1 MSIKITSL
9 ELENVKRIKAV
20 SLAPNE
26 NGLTVIG
33 GNNGQGK
40 TSVLDAIAWAL
51 GGERFRP
58 SNAAREGSVVP
69 PALKVTLSNGLIAE
83 RKGESGA
90 LKVTDPEGR
99 RAGQQLLNEFISEFA
114 LNLPKFLNASGRD
127 KAKTLLQIIGVEDEL
142 KRLEL
147 AEQSAYNRRHAIGQI
162 ADQKT
167 KYAKEMAYYPD
178 APETPVSATELILRQ
193 QEILARNGENKKK
206 RERCNE
212 LKAAQLQVQGRI
224 ESAKRELENLL
235 TEEKRINEDL
245 VTAQKTV
252 EQLADE
258 STAEI
263 EESLQ
268 NIEAINVKVRANLDR
283 ERAQAEAEQFRN
295 EYDALT
301 GEVEA
306 ARDAKR
312 HLLEQADLPLPGLS
326 VEDGELTLNG
336 KRWDC
341 MSGSEQLIA
350 ATAIVRKLNPSCGFV
365 LLDKLEQLDLNML
378 YSFGAWL
385 NEQGLQAIAT
395 RVSTGEEC
403 SIIIE
408 DGMAYKPQKQWKE
421 GQF

>member
-1 MSIKITSL
+1 MSIQITSL

-20 SLAPNE
+20 RLEPAPT
-26 NGLTVIG
+26 GLTVIG

-51 GGERFRP
+51 GGDRFRP
-58 SNAAREGSVVP
+58 SNANRDGSVVP
-69 PALKVTLSNGLIAE
+69 PALKVTLSNGLVAE

-90 LKVTDPEGR
+90 LKVTDPAGR
-99 RAGQQLLNEFISEFA
+99 RAGQTLLNDFVSEFA
-114 LNLPKFLNASGRD
+114 LNLPKFMNATNRE
-127 KAKTLLQIIGVEDEL
+127 KAATLLQIIGVEDEL
-142 KRLEL
+142 KRLEIE
-147 AEQSAYNRRHAIGQI
+147 EQSAYNRRHAIGQI
-162 ADQKT
+162 ADQKA

-178 APETPVSATELILRQ
+178 APETPVSAAELIQQQ
-193 QEILARNGENKKK
+193 QEILARNGENRRK
-206 RERCNE
+206 REQLGA

-224 ESAKRELENLL
+224 ETLKRELETLL
-235 TEEKRINEDL
+235 TKEKLINEDIA
-245 VTAQKTV
+245 TAQKTV
-252 EQLADE
+252 EQITDE

-263 EESLQ
+263 EESLR

-283 ERAQAEAEQFRN
+283 EHAQQEADKFRA

-301 GEVEA
+301 AEVEQ
-306 ARDAKR
+306 ARDAKKK
-312 HLLEQADLPLPGLS
+312 LLENADLPLPGLS

-350 ATAIVRKLNPSCGFV
+350 ATAIVRKLNPNCGFV
-365 LLDKLEQLDLNML
+365 LLDKLEQLDRNTLD
-378 YSFGAWL
+378 SFGTWL

-403 SIIIE
+403 AVIIE

>member
-51 GGERFRP
+51 GGDRFRP

-90 LKVTDPEGR
+90 LKVTDPEGK
-99 RAGQQLLNEFISEFA
+99 RAGQTLLNDFVSEFA
-114 LNLPKFLNASGRD
+114 LNLPKFMNATNRE
-127 KAKTLLQIIGVEDEL
+127 KAATLLQIIGVEDEL
-142 KRLEL
+142 KRLEI

-162 ADQKT
+162 ADQK
-167 KYAKEMAYYPD
+167 AKHAEEMAYYPD
-178 APETPVSATELILRQ
+178 APETPVSAAELIQQQ
-193 QEILARNGENKKK
+193 QEILARNGENRRK
-206 RERCNE
+206 REQLGA

-224 ESAKRELENLL
+224 ETLKRELETLL
-235 TEEKRINEDL
+235 TKEKLINEDIA
-245 VTAQKTV
+245 TAKKTV
-252 EQLADE
+252 EQITDE

-263 EESLQ
+263 EESLR
-268 NIEAINVKVRANLDR
+268 NIESINVKVRANLDR
-283 ERAQAEAEQFRN
+283 EHAQQEADKFRA

-301 GEVEA
+301 AEVEQ
-306 ARDAKR
+306 ARDAKKK
-312 HLLEQADLPLPGLS
+312 LLENADLPLPGLS

-350 ATAIVRKLNPSCGFV
+350 ATAIVRKLNPNCGFV
-365 LLDKLEQLDLNML
+365 LLDKLEQLDRNTLD
-378 YSFGAWL
+378 SFGAWL

>member
-1 MSIKITSL
+1 MAINITSF
-9 ELENVKRIKAV
+9 ELENIKRIKAV
-20 SLAPNE
+20 RLEPAPT
-26 NGLTVIG
+26 GLTVIG

-51 GGERFRP
+51 GGDRFRP
-58 SNAAREGSVVP
+58 SNANRDGSVVP
-69 PALKVTLSNGLIAE
+69 PTLKVTLSNGLVAE

-90 LKVTDPEGR
+90 LKVTDPAGK
-99 RAGQQLLNEFISEFA
+99 RAGQTLLNEFISEFA
-114 LNLPKFLNASGRD
+114 LDLPKFMNATNRE
-127 KAKTLLQIIGVEDEL
+127 KAATLLQIIGVEYEL
-142 KRLEL
+142 KRLEI

-162 ADQKT
+162 ADQKA

-178 APETPVSATELILRQ
+178 APETPVSAAELIQQQ
-193 QEILARNGENKKK
+193 QEILARNGENRRK
-206 RERCNE
+206 REQLGA

-224 ESAKRELENLL
+224 ETLKRELETLL
-235 TEEKRINEDL
+235 TKEKLINEDIA
-245 VTAQKTV
+245 TAQKTV
-252 EQLADE
+252 EQITDE

-263 EESLQ
+263 EESLR

-283 ERAQAEAEQFRN
+283 EHAQQEANQFRA

-301 GEVEA
+301 AEVEQ
-306 ARDAKR
+306 ARDAKKK
-312 HLLEQADLPLPGLS
+312 LLENADLPLPGLS

-365 LLDKLEQLDLNML
+365 LLDKLEQLDRNTLD
-378 YSFGAWL
+378 SFGAWL

-403 SIIIE
+403 SIIID

>member
-1 MSIKITSL
+1 MAINITSF
-9 ELENVKRIKAV
+9 ELENIKRIKAV
-20 SLAPNE
+20 RLEPAPT
-26 NGLTVIG
+26 GLTVIG

-51 GGERFRP
+51 GGDRFRP
-58 SNAAREGSVVP
+58 SNANRDGSVVP
-69 PALKVTLSNGLIAE
+69 PALRVTLSNGLVAE
-83 RKGESGA
+83 RKGENGA
-90 LKVTDPEGR
+90 LKVTDPAGK
-99 RAGQQLLNEFISEFA
+99 RAGQTLLNDFVSEFA
-114 LNLPKFLNASGRD
+114 LNLPKFMNATNRE
-127 KAKTLLQIIGVEDEL
+127 KAATLLQIIGVEDEL
-142 KRLEL
+142 KRLEI

-162 ADQKT
+162 ADQKA
-167 KYAKEMAYYPD
+167 KYAKEMTYYPD
-178 APETPVSATELILRQ
+178 APETPVSAAELIQQQ
-193 QEILARNGENKKK
+193 QEILARNGENRRK
-206 RERCNE
+206 REQLGE
-212 LKAAQLQVQGRI
+212 LKDAQLQVQGRI
-224 ESAKRELENLL
+224 ETIKRELETLL
-235 TEEKRINEDL
+235 TKEKLINEDIA
-245 VTAQKTV
+245 TAQKTV
-252 EQLADE
+252 EQITDE

-263 EESLQ
+263 EESLR

-283 ERAQAEAEQFRN
+283 EHAQQEADKFRG

-301 GEVEA
+301 AEVEQ
-306 ARDAKR
+306 ARDAKKK
-312 HLLEQADLPLPGLS
+312 LLENADLPLPGLS

-350 ATAIVRKLNPSCGFV
+350 ATAIVRKLNPNCGFV
-365 LLDKLEQLDLNML
+365 LLDKLEQLDRNTLD
-378 YSFGAWL
+378 SFGAWL